1 MKYKTSFFKTL
12 KLFKE
17 YKKTLKNK
25 RNEIEQIFGSR
36 IDEAYRIYNVLNIS
50 ENMIGDPYNLRKSDI
65 DRFAETMIR
74 EYSSKISDYLDSI
87 GLKEMYNFYEI
98 KKVDKYA
105 YLVVLGFSIKNSNFR
120 SNIYYDNLRLRVIP
134 ISVLSLILILSLL
147 FFII

>member
-25 RNEIEQIFGSR
+25 RNEKENIFGSR

-74 EYSSKISDYLDSI
+74 EYSSKISAP
-87 GLKEMYNFYEI
+87 N
-98 KKVDKYA
+98 
-105 YLVVLGFSIKNSNFR
+105 
-120 SNIYYDNLRLRVIP
+120 
-134 ISVLSLILILSLL
+134 
-147 FFII
+147 

>member
-105 YLVVLGFSIKNSNFR
+105 YLVVLGFSINNSNCR